1 MNYKVILLK
10 SVIKS
15 CNMDS
20 GDSTDCETQR
30 SPQADEMSAAAALVL
45 SLQNSMVSSL
55 QQAAMMP
62 VNSPA
67 ATALNLQA
75 LESYI
80 TLQRLSA
87 KPSLPSM
94 QYQSLASHQSNSCLS
109 TIQRSDL
116 SDDDMDDNPIL
127 AQGEDNDD
135 DLALEANLSS
145 PTEEF
150 SIENTYKSLLLN
162 TSFQHKL
169 KQEVLASKCDSVLK
183 KCNLPLKTGTIA
195 LQTAATTS
203 AAGATQR
210 PKKQFICKFC
220 NRQFTKSCEFL
231 PFGLPMTV
239 FLFTNYSPR
248 QSADT
253 RANSH

>member
-30 SPQADEMSAAAALVL
+30 GPQADDMSAAAALVL

-62 VNSPA
+62 ANSPA

-87 KPSLPSM
+87 KSSLPSM
-94 QYQSLASHQSNSCLS
+94 QYQSLASHQSLLQNNSCLS

-135 DLALEANLSS
+135 DLALEANLNS
-145 PTEEF
+145 PSGEF

-162 TSFQHKL
+162 SSFQQKL
-169 KQEVLASKCDSVLK
+169 KQEVLANKCDSVLK
-183 KCNLPLKTGTIA
+183 KCNLPLKSGASA
-195 LQTAATTS
+195 LPTAATTS

-220 NRQFTKSCEFL
+220 NRQFTKSCKFSLINFL
-231 PFGLPMTV
+231 HNGF
-239 FLFTNYSPR
+239 
-248 QSADT
+248 
-253 RANSH
+253 